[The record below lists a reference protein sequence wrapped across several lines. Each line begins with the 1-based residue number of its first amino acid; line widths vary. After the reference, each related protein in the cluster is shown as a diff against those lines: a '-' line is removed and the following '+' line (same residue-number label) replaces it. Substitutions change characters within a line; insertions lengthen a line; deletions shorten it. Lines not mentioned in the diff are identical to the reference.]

1 MATDAQVLANRQNAQ
16 ASTGPKSPEGKAR
29 SSQNRIAHGLTG
41 RHIVLP
47 GEDPAEFDNLLEALW
62 SEHQPDTP
70 TEEILVEE
78 MAHARWK
85 TLRMF
90 RRGMHQTAD
99 LDGLT
104 KFERYEA
111 TARRAFYKAL
121 QELRRLRA
129 GRDRETITQIKTV
142 VAKLARL
149 TQAIQPENGTKPISS
164 PSTPLSAAV
173 ASPIT
178 SDSHT
183 QRS

>member
-29 SSQNRIAHGLTG
+29 SSRNRIAHGLTG

-47 GEDPAEFDNLLEALW
+47 GEDPAEFDNLLDALW
-62 SEHQPDTP
+62 TEHQPETP

-85 TLRMF
+85 TIRIF

-121 QELRRLRA
+121 EELRRLRA
-129 GRDRETITQIKTV
+129 GRNRETTAQIKSV
-142 VAKLARL
+142 VAKLERL
-149 TQAIQPENGTKPISS
+149 TQAIQPDNGSKPISGPS
-164 PSTPLSAAV
+164 PTVETTAP
-173 ASPIT
+173 ASLASGFQPKG
-178 SDSHT
+178 S
-183 QRS
+183 